1 MKHGKKYV
9 DAAKLVDRTK
19 LCDTNE
25 ALDTVIKTAVAKFDE
40 TVELHVKLGVD
51 SRHADQQVRGAVVLP
66 NGTGKKVRVLAI
78 CKGANEELAKEA
90 GADFVGAEDMTQ
102 KIQQENWMDFDVLI
116 TTPDCMGLVGRLG
129 RILGPRGLM
138 PNPKA
143 GTVTPDIAKAVKEA
157 KAGKIEYR
165 LDKTNII
172 HCPIGKA
179 SFGAEK
185 LGENL
190 DTLMGA
196 IVKAKPAAAKGQ
208 YIRSVAITS
217 TMGPSVRINPL
228 LSLVLNFD
236 YLHNSVR
243 YIKIRCS
250 KDSRCVSVKRFS
262 CLPRKMQIT
271 LFCVFAAVR
280 GKTDGCFL

>member
-9 DAAKLVDRTK
+9 DAAKLVDKSK
-19 LCDTNE
+19 LYEPGE
-25 ALDTVIKTAVAKFDE
+25 ALETVIKTSTAKFDE

-66 NGTGKKVRVLAI
+66 NGTGKDVRVLAI

-172 HCPIGKA
+172 HCPIGKV

-185 LGENL
+185 LGENF
-190 DTLMGA
+190 DTLMEA

-208 YIRSVAITS
+208 YVRSCVIAS
-217 TMGPSVRINPL
+217 TMGPG
-228 LSLVLNFD
+228 
-236 YLHNSVR
+236 
-243 YIKIRCS
+243 IK
-250 KDSRCVSVKRFS
+250 VSTA
-262 CLPRKMQIT
+262 KMI
-271 LFCVFAAVR
+271 
-280 GKTDGCFL
+280 G